1 MLAPGVDI
9 PAKSTRM
16 SIGSTARRS
25 PPEAASLA
33 GNLSQLFARIILCV
47 VYLPAGV
54 HGIFSTERFEPGEIE
69 RIEAMGTPMDA
80 MERVAGK
87 AKPASTRAAAETTD
101 PADRR
106 SLCRTALRLEDA
118 GVPQPMTVAWAI
130 TLLELVGGSAMLI
143 GLFTRLFAAPLV
155 LIGAFELWKGVWPLL
170 DSPLPWKWTI
180 GDSQMVAAWLAA
192 TLLPVSLLLGGAG
205 KPSIDA
211 MTGGGKKGGGK
222 AAAPAA

>member
-1 MLAPGVDI
+1 M
-9 PAKSTRM
+9 
-16 SIGSTARRS
+16 
-25 PPEAASLA
+25 A

-54 HGIFSTERFEPGEIE
+54 HGLLSNENFEPSEIE
-69 RIEAMGTPMDA
+69 RIEAMGSPA
-80 MERVAGK
+80 AALENVVER
-87 AKPASTRAAAETTD
+87 AKPASARSATEDSEAGNR
-101 PADRR
+101 RR

-118 GVPQPMTVAWAI
+118 RVPQPMAVAWVI
-130 TLLELVGGSAMLI
+130 TLIQLVGGGAMLL

-155 LIGAFELWKGVWPLL
+155 LIGAFELWTGVWPLL
-170 DSPLPWKWTI
+170 DSPLPWKWTL

-192 TLLPVSLLLGGAG
+192 TLLPITLLLGGAG

-222 AAAPAA
+222 PAASAG